1 MLAVL
6 YVNEGIPFYLTIP
19 LAIISGALFG
29 GLTELFVVR
38 RLFKQPRL
46 LLFIA
51 TIGVAQIVLLLQ
63 LRLPEVD
70 QPVSFP
76 TPIQDYWN
84 IGSLDRPGRASSSC
98 SSSCRSS

>member
-6 YVNEGIPFYLTIP
+6 YVNEGIPFYLAIP

-29 GLTELFVVR
+29 GLTELLVVR

-46 LLFIA
+46 LLFVA
-51 TIGVAQIVLLLQ
+51 TIGVAQIMLLLQ
-63 LRLPEVD
+63 FRLPEVD
-70 QPVSFP
+70 QPVVVP
-76 TPIQDYWN
+76 HAD
-84 IGSLDRPGRASSSC
+84 PGLLEHRRRSPSAATSCSC